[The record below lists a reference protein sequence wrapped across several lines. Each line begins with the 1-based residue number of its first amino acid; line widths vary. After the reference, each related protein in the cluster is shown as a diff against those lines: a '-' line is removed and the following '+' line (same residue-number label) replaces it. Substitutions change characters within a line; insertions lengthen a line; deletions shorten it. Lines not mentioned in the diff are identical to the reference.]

1 MKEHRPP
8 VLRYGLAIAVTAV
21 AVAFRYAIDPW
32 LGTQNV
38 LITMP
43 AAVAAA
49 VWYGGIRAGTLAA
62 VAGYVACDYLFMNGP
77 GFGPYATIDAIR
89 LFAYFVS
96 SAIIIGFGEAAR
108 LVAIMRRQSR
118 AEEVRRQSDSQ
129 FRLMADTAPVLIWM
143 SDVDKKRTW
152 FNRQWLEFVGRT
164 LEQESGDGWAEN
176 VHPEDFARCIETYV
190 ASFDAR
196 RPFSMEYR
204 MRRHD
209 GEYRWVLDNGLPRYG
224 SSGEFT
230 GYVGSAIDETE
241 RVRADQALKE
251 TEERFSR
258 FMQHLPGL
266 AWMKDVQGRY
276 VFANDAAIKAFRTR
290 RQLLYGR
297 TDHEVFSKEAADEF
311 AANDRRALDGG
322 IGVQTIERLEHADGV
337 VHHSIVSK
345 FPIPGPQGDAAWIGG
360 MAIDITERLR
370 AEEALRE
377 ADRRKTDFLATLS
390 HELRNPLAPIRNA
403 LELLRRSGPNTTAGR
418 ASLDIME
425 RQVSHMV
432 RLIDD
437 LLDLSRI
444 TRDRLDLRKSRVDL
458 GNVIHQAIETC
469 QEAADRSGQTIEL
482 SLPADVVHLD
492 ADPVRLVQVFSNL
505 LNNAC
510 KYSTRP
516 GRIRVVASVAGGT
529 VEVAIVDEGMGIPPE
544 ALGRVFEMF
553 SNAGTAAGRAR
564 DSLGIGLALVKRL
577 VELHGG
583 NVEARS
589 AGPGHG
595 SEFIVRLPVT
605 LPGPPASAPVL
616 VTTDPAAVG
625 LRVLVVDDNADS
637 ADSLATLLMLG
648 GHQTA
653 TAHDGPEA
661 LALAKE
667 FRPHVAILDVGL
679 PTLSGHAVCRE
690 LRNQPWG
697 RDVFI
702 VALTG
707 WGQQEDRRK
716 SREAG
721 FDDHFV
727 KPLDHAELLS
737 RLRAVPT
744 PPR

>member
-1 MKEHRPP
+1 MNEHRPLA
-8 VLRYGLAIAVTAV
+8 LRYGLAVAITAV

-32 LGTQNV
+32 LGNQNV

-62 VAGYVACDYLFMNGP
+62 VSGYVACDYLFISGR
-77 GFGPYATIDAIR
+77 GFGPYATIDVIR

-96 SAIIIGFGEAAR
+96 SAIIIGFGESAR
-108 LVAIMRRQSR
+108 LVGIMRRQSR

-129 FRLMADTAPVLIWM
+129 FRLMADTAPVLVWM

-164 LEQESGDGWAEN
+164 LDQESGDGWLEN
-176 VHPEDFARCIETYV
+176 VHPDDFQRCMETYV

-196 RPFSMEYR
+196 RPFSIEYR
-204 MRRHD
+204 LRRND
-209 GEYRWVLDNGLPRYG
+209 GEYRWVLDNGLPRYSENG
-224 SSGEFT
+224 DFA
-230 GYVGSAIDETE
+230 GYVGSTIDETE

-276 VFANDAAIKAFRTR
+276 VFANDAALTAFQTR

-297 TDHEVFSKEAADEF
+297 TDREVFPKAAADQF
-311 AANDRRALDGG
+311 ADNDRRALESGT
-322 IGVQTIERLEHADGV
+322 GVQSIERLEHADGV

-345 FPIPGPQGDAAWIGG
+345 FPIPGPEGDAAWIGG
-360 MAIDITERLR
+360 IAIDITERLR
-370 AEEALRE
+370 AEEAVLE

-403 LELLRRSGPNTTAGR
+403 LELLRRGGSNTTAGR

-425 RQVSHMV
+425 RQVLHMV
-432 RLIDD
+432 RLVDD

-444 TRDRLDLRKSRVDL
+444 TRDRLDLRKSAVDL
-458 GNVIHQAIETC
+458 ASVIHQAVETC
-469 QEAADRSGQTIEL
+469 QDAAVKSGQSIEL
-482 SLPADVVHLD
+482 ALPPVPVHLD

-510 KYSTRP
+510 KYSTGP
-516 GRIRVVASVAGGT
+516 GRIRVVAHLNDGT
-529 VEVAIVDEGMGIPPE
+529 VEVSIVDDGIGIPPE

-553 SNAGTAAGRAR
+553 SHVSAPNGRPR

-583 NVEARS
+583 EVEARS
-589 AGPGHG
+589 EGPGHG
-595 SEFIVRLPVT
+595 SEFIVRLPVAGAVAT
-605 LPGPPASAPVL
+605 ASEPTQALAAGAPS
-616 VTTDPAAVG
+616 A
-625 LRVLVVDDNADS
+625 LRVLVVDDNEDS
-637 ADSLATLLMLG
+637 ADSLATLLTMG
-648 GHQTA
+648 GHETA

-661 LALAKE
+661 LTLAE
-667 FRPHVAILDVGL
+667 QFRPHVAILDVGL
-679 PTLSGHAVCRE
+679 PTLSGHDVCRE

-707 WGQQEDRRK
+707 WGQEEDRRK

-727 KPLDHAELLS
+727 KPLDHTELLN
-737 RLRAVPT
+737 RLRAIPSRPV
-744 PPR
+744 